1 MQFMFANCYALTN
14 LDISRVN
21 TSRKEYDIYITNM
34 FMSCKSLKKENIKV
48 KDIRI
53 LKEIN
58 KIEN

>member
-1 MQFMFANCYALTN
+1 MFSDCYALTN
-14 LDISRVN
+14 LDISSVN
-21 TSRKEYDIYITNM
+21 TSRKEYDIYIIDM
-34 FMSCKSLKKENIKV
+34 FKSCKSLKKENIKV